1 MITHESTAWR
11 NSHHTWSQAQHSTLS
26 FLLCGHSTKAP
37 FQARHFP
44 QVPPEVEGGGED
56 RA

>member
-11 NSHHTWSQAQHSTLS
+11 NSHHTCSQAQHSTLS

-37 FQARHFP
+37 FQARHSP